1 MGNRPVAEF
10 TEGISGAVEKAT
22 EARKLRYFIQVD
34 DSKAASSNG
43 GNIEHSGVGR
53 GSWANE
59 MRGFL
64 HPASLLFQETSYSC
78 PWVVFSS
85 KQIQQTRGDYSTRLN
100 LSDASEASIF
110 ALLLF
115 GGILRADHRGNQ
127 VTIDDW
133 ICFSGGSTTVVGLVE
148 RLRSEI
154 DKLLLRKVEEPWLR
168 LGDSP
173 ICLAVGTLLSTDGL
187 G

>member
-1 MGNRPVAEF
+1 MGGLRGLGFDLRNSDDRSAGEWRALRVAVTAGFYPCIAKVNRPVAEF

-43 GNIEHSGVGR
+43 GNIEHNGVGR

-78 PWVVFSS
+78 PWSCFLPNRFNR
-85 KQIQQTRGDYSTRLN
+85 RG
-100 LSDASEASIF
+100 
-110 ALLLF
+110 
-115 GGILRADHRGNQ
+115 
-127 VTIDDW
+127 VTI
-133 ICFSGGSTTVVGLVE
+133 
-148 RLRSEI
+148 
-154 DKLLLRKVEEPWLR
+154 R
-168 LGDSP
+168 LG
-173 ICLAVGTLLSTDGL
+173 
-187 G
+187 